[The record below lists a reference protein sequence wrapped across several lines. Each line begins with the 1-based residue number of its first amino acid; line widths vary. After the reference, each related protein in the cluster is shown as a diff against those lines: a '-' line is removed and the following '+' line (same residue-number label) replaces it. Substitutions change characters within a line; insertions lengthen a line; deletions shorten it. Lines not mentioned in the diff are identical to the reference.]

1 VKLALTNRVP
11 RQYDQSA
18 IQEIVRLLEREANRI
33 SDAAIP
39 ALGTEVATTS
49 GTSVDVTGIPSWV
62 TQLDIAFVG
71 LSTNGTSPPM
81 VQLGDAGGIENSGYL
96 GAGFL
101 LTDSVVAGVANYTT
115 GIGLTQNW
123 AAATV
128 LHGILTLMLE
138 DASQNTWTASGGF
151 GWSNALQFSGV
162 GASKS
167 LSGVLD
173 RIRLTTVGG
182 ANTFDA
188 GAMNIRMN

>member
-1 VKLALTNRVP
+1 
-11 RQYDQSA
+11 
-18 IQEIVRLLEREANRI
+18 
-33 SDAAIP
+33 
-39 ALGTEVATTS
+39 
-49 GTSVDVTGIPSWV
+49 
-62 TQLDIAFVG
+62 
-71 LSTNGTSPPM
+71 
-81 VQLGDAGGIENSGYL
+81 LGDAGGIENSGYL